1 MEENTQ
7 NQTPHIVILPSPGMG
22 HIIPL
27 GEFARKLIFLHN
39 FTVTFTIPTGN
50 SPSKAMISY
59 LQSLP
64 KAIDYTLLTPVA
76 LDDLPDNAKIE
87 TRISLTVTHSLD
99 AIRDA
104 LKSFTATKRVV
115 AFIVDIFGTDAF
127 DVALEFKIKPYIFFT
142 STAMVLSFMK
152 HLPELDKS
160 ITGEFRDLPEKL
172 KLPGCVPIHGKDLLD
187 PVQDRSD
194 ESYKWFLHHAKR
206 YELAEGIMVNT
217 FEELELG
224 ALREL
229 KLRKDWPPVYSVG
242 PSIQNNMGSTS
253 PDDDEGPE
261 ILKWLDEQPH
271 GSVLF
276 VSFGSGGTLS
286 SIQIEELA
294 MGLEMSGQ
302 RFLWVARSPSDGIAN
317 ATYFTVQSINDP
329 LSYLPEG
336 FLNRTKN
343 LGLVVPNWAPQVK
356 VLSHGS
362 TAGFLSH
369 CGWNSVLESVV
380 HGVPLIAWPLYAEQK
395 MNAVMLAEDLEV
407 ALKPAFA
414 ENGIVYRG
422 DIARV
427 VKGLMEGE
435 EGKRLRSKMR
445 GLKESAALAFSEN
458 GSSTNS
464 LSELAQKWKNN

>member
-27 GEFARKLIFLHN
+27 GEFARKLISLHN

-64 KAIDYTLLTPVA
+64 KAIDYTFLPPVP
-76 LDDLPDNAKIE
+76 LDDLPDPAKIE
-87 TRISLTVTHSLD
+87 TRISLTVNRSLD
-99 AIRDA
+99 VIRDA

-115 AFIVDIFGTDAF
+115 ALVVDIFGTDAF
-127 DVALEFKIKPYIFFT
+127 DVAWEFKIKPYIFFT
-142 STAMVLSFMK
+142 TNAMVLSFVK

-160 ITGEFRDLPEKL
+160 ITGEFRDLTEKL
-172 KLPGCVPIHGKDLLD
+172 KFPGCVPIHGKDLLD

-194 ESYKWFLHHAKR
+194 EAYKWFLHHAKR
-206 YELAEGIMVNT
+206 YELAEGIVANT
-217 FEELELG
+217 FAELEPR
-224 ALREL
+224 ALTEL
-229 KLRKDWPPVYSVG
+229 KQRKDWPSVYFVG
-242 PSIQNNMGSTS
+242 PLIQCNKDT
-253 PDDDEGPE
+253 PDEQCE

-302 RFLWVARSPSDGIAN
+302 RFLWVVRSPSDEIAN

-329 LSYLPEG
+329 LSFLPEG
-336 FLNRTKN
+336 FLERTKN

-369 CGWNSVLESVV
+369 CGWNSILESVV
-380 HGVPLIAWPLYAEQK
+380 HGVPLITWPLYAEQK
-395 MNAVMLAEDLEV
+395 MNAVMLVEDLEV
-407 ALKPAFA
+407 ALKPEFA
-414 ENGIVYRG
+414 ENGIVYRD

-427 VKGLMEGE
+427 VKGLVEGE
-435 EGKRLRSKMR
+435 EGKSLRSKMR
-445 GLKESAALAFSEN
+445 DLKESAAMAFCEN